1 MVLVAAVRL
10 PTMSDTAQSLSLER
24 KIKMHEARESIITR
38 LALAFPTTINLDRF
52 LNVIVSELG
61 RMMNVDRCDVIQ
73 LTSQSELRI
82 SHEWRASTDVPSSLG
97 TVIPLDLKQLSEH
110 VDITKPIRLDDTSR
124 PGLDQKVRFLA
135 ASLGTRSLLVVP
147 VVLGEDVLGL
157 LGMHTTRTPRAW
169 LDDEVSFLESVARQI
184 AVGYQYTRL
193 YTDKEREAETK
204 RALLEI
210 ANALNARSDFREV
223 SSLVLERAIALVGA
237 DYSALGVLDPKGG
250 RISLAAFKAAPHATT
265 DSVQGLID
273 AHGQSLDVTEFPK
286 AMEVLAQGRTFRLLD
301 TDLPFPFRLIFN
313 ATLGGRAALVAPVR
327 VGGQTF
333 GLLGLVWS
341 EARDGFQDHEV
352 ALVEGIADQ
361 IGTALERD
369 QLSAE
374 VMHLRS
380 ALHERYGED
389 RIIGQTSAI
398 RRAME
403 LALSVADTQTTVLI
417 QGESGT
423 GKELL
428 ANLIHYNSGRENHP
442 YVKLNC
448 GAIPETLLESELF
461 GHEKGAFTD
470 ASARRRGR
478 FEEANGGTLFLDEV
492 GEMSLSAQVRLLR
505 VLQDGE
511 FTRVG
516 GNEVLKADVR
526 VLAASNVDLERA
538 SELGTFRRD
547 LYYRLSV
554 FPIVLPP
561 LRDRR
566 SDIHPLIISFL
577 ERYTNKTGRFVSGIS
592 KDAVRALV
600 NYDWP
605 GNVRELENAIER
617 SVIIASGRQIEM
629 DDLPESI
636 RLAPSNER
644 EIKLEIKVGSSIEG
658 EKRAFIETSLDKLAG
673 KIVGA
678 RAVGLVKRT
687 LYLRLELTNPIDS
700 IAVEEPETGF
710 LKLEIDL
717 PSSIEEMER
726 KVIEATLDYTNGDKS
741 RAARILGIGRK
752 TLYRKLDQYNG
763 GRSDPE

>member
-1 MVLVAAVRL
+1 MISLEL
-10 PTMSDTAQSLSLER
+10 HPMSDTAKSLSLER
-24 KIKMHEARESIITR
+24 KIKMQEARDGIINR
-38 LALAFPTTINLDRF
+38 LALTLPTTINLDRF

-73 LTSQSELRI
+73 LTSPSELRI
-82 SHEWRASTDVPSSLG
+82 SHEWRASEEVPSSLG
-97 TVIPLDLKQLSEH
+97 TAIPLNLSQLSEH
-110 VDITKPIRLDDTSR
+110 VDITKPIRLNDTAA
-124 PGLDQKVRFLA
+124 PGLDHKVRFLA
-135 ASLGTRSLLVVP
+135 KSLHTRSLLVVP
-147 VVLGEDVLGL
+147 VTLGADVLGL
-157 LGMHTTRTPRAW
+157 VGLHMTSTLREW
-169 LDDEVSFLESVARQI
+169 LDDEVSFLESIARQI

-193 YTDKEREAETK
+193 YIDKEREAETK
-204 RALLEI
+204 RALLSI

-250 RISLAAFKAAPHATT
+250 RISLVAFRAAPHATT
-265 DSVQGLID
+265 DGVQGLID
-273 AHGQSLDVTEFPK
+273 EHGQALDITEFPA
-286 AMEVLAQGRTFRLLD
+286 AMAVLAEGKTLRLLD
-301 TDLPFPFRLIFN
+301 TDLPFPFRLMFN
-313 ATLGGRAALVAPVR
+313 SILGGRAALVAPVR

-341 EARDGFQDHEV
+341 EARQGFQDHEV

-361 IGTALERD
+361 CGTALERD

-398 RRAME
+398 RRAIE
-403 LALSVADTQTTVLI
+403 LALNVADTQTTVLI

-428 ANLIHYNSGRENHP
+428 ANLIHYNSGREDQP

-448 GAIPETLLESELF
+448 GAIPESLLESELF

-470 ASARRRGR
+470 ARARRLGR

-505 VLQDGE
+505 ILQDGE

-526 VLAASNVDLERA
+526 VIAASNVDLEQA
-538 SELGTFRRD
+538 TDAGTFRRD

-561 LRDRR
+561 LRERPE
-566 SDIHPLIISFL
+566 DIHPLVIHFI
-577 ERYTNKTGRFVSGIS
+577 EHYKQKTGRFISGIS
-592 KDAVRALV
+592 KDALQALIT
-600 NYDWP
+600 YEWL

-617 SVIIASGRQIEM
+617 AVIIASGRQIELE
-629 DDLPESI
+629 DLPEPISRI
-636 RLAPSNER
+636 ALQEQDR
-644 EIKLEIKVGSSIEG
+644 IKVE
-658 EKRAFIETSLDKLAG
+658 R
-673 KIVGA
+673 A
-678 RAVGLVKRT
+678 RAASEGRT
-687 LYLRLELTNPIDS
+687 TTFEVT
-700 IAVEEPETGF
+700 V
-710 LKLEIDL
+710 
-717 PSSIEEMER
+717 PSSMDEIER
-726 KVIEATLDYTNGDKS
+726 QAIEATLDYTKGDKTH
-741 RAARILGIGRK
+741 AARALGIGRK

-763 GRSDPE
+763 DRGSTD

>member
-1 MVLVAAVRL
+1 M
-10 PTMSDTAQSLSLER
+10 MSETAQALSLER
-24 KIKMHEARESIITR
+24 KMKMHEAREAIIDR
-38 LALAFPTTINLDRF
+38 LALDLPTAINLDRF

-73 LTSQSELRI
+73 LTAPSELRI
-82 SHEWRASTDVPSSLG
+82 SHEWRAAEDIPSSLG
-97 TVIPLDLKQLSEH
+97 TAIPLDLKQLSEH
-110 VDITKPIRLDDTSR
+110 VDITRPIRLDDTTA

-135 ASLGTRSLLVVP
+135 ASLKTRSLLVVP
-147 VVLGEDVLGL
+147 VVRGEDVLGL
-157 LGMHTTRTPRAW
+157 VGLHMTRSLRTW
-169 LDDEVSFLESVARQI
+169 LDDEVSFLRSIARHI

-193 YTDKEREAETK
+193 FIDQQREAETR

-237 DYSALGVLDPKGG
+237 DYSALGVLDPAGG
-250 RISLAAFKAAPHATT
+250 RISLAAFKAAPHAPI
-265 DSVQGLID
+265 DAVRGLID
-273 AHGQSLDVTEFPK
+273 EYGQSLDVTAFP
-286 AMEVLAQGRTFRLLD
+286 AIMEMLAEGRTLKLLE
-301 TDLPFPFRLIFN
+301 TDLPFAFRLMFN

-327 VGGQTF
+327 VAGQTF

-341 EARDGFQDHEV
+341 GAREGFQEHEV
-352 ALVEGIADQ
+352 ELVEGIADQ

-374 VMHLRS
+374 IMHLRS
-380 ALHERYGED
+380 ALHERYGEE
-389 RIIGQTSAI
+389 RIIGQTPVI
-398 RRAME
+398 RRAIE
-403 LALSVADTQTTVLI
+403 LGLSVADTQTTVLI

-428 ANLIHYNSGRENHP
+428 ANLIHYNSGREDQP

-470 ASARRRGR
+470 ARARRQGR
-478 FEEANGGTLFLDEV
+478 YEEANGGTLFLDEV

-516 GNEVLKADVR
+516 GNEVIKTDVR
-526 VLAASNVDLERA
+526 VIAASNIDLKRA
-538 SELGTFRRD
+538 VELGQFRQD

-561 LRDRR
+561 LRERPE
-566 SDIHPLIISFL
+566 DIHPLVIHFL
-577 ERYTNKTGRFVSGIS
+577 EHYKQKTGRFISGIS
-592 KDAVRALV
+592 KDALQALMT
-600 NYDWP
+600 YEWP

-617 SVIIASGRQIEM
+617 AVIIASGRQIELE
-629 DDLPESI
+629 DLPEAISKTV
-636 RLAPSNER
+636 LQER
-644 EIKLEIKVGSSIEG
+644 DRIKVERAKAASEG
-658 EKRAFIETSLDKLAG
+658 
-673 KIVGA
+673 
-678 RAVGLVKRT
+678 RT
-687 LYLRLELTNPIDS
+687 TTFEVT
-700 IAVEEPETGF
+700 V
-710 LKLEIDL
+710 
-717 PSSIEEMER
+717 PSSMNEIE
-726 KVIEATLDYTNGDKS
+726 KAAIEATLDYTRGDKTH
-741 RAARILGIGRK
+741 AARALGIGRK

-763 GRSDPE
+763 KGGAGGSEDEGTGV